1 MLNKEEFID
10 DEVEERVKELEFQLF
25 IKERKSN
32 LRKYAN
38 FSLNRKIV

>member
-32 LRKYAN
+32 LRKYEI